1 MRADTSPSIRL
12 SGHSIAGTAAP
23 NCTSFCADASEP
35 GSPLP
40 EGSPTRDFR
49 ADPLLFNDRELSFLR
64 FQERVLEEARDETT
78 PLLERVKFL
87 AIVGTHLDDFVRVRA
102 AEVRRN
108 PARRMVVESM
118 VKHLVYSVEVHWRRR
133 MLPAL
138 RSAGI
143 HIVDYRR
150 LAAEERSEVDHH
162 FSTVVRPLI
171 APLPYDAP
179 HSLPHIASLGLN
191 LMIEAATAAGDERL
205 FVVRIPEGV
214 PALVPFQV
222 GRSASLE
229 PSANRDTRSP
239 RGYVWLDQVVVAH
252 LPELLPGLRVARSH
266 RFRLLREVD
275 VQPQTVVATGPVER
289 VLEMLRLRKTNPV
302 VALVVD
308 RRMPAGVLHD
318 LARGLN
324 VPESGVHRTGAVS
337 DLRRLWEASR
347 IARADLRTPQLAAR
361 NPPALEGSADI
372 LAAARERDIL
382 FHHPYESF
390 QPIVEMIRKAADD
403 PAVAR
408 ISMTLYRTDRESPVV
423 HALLDAVARGK
434 QVRVLIELHARLDEH
449 RNVTWWHIFEQAGAA
464 VFPSPEGLKV
474 HAKMALIERHEGGRL
489 RRYAHLSSGN
499 YNAFTARV
507 YTDVGLLTCDD
518 DITADVATLFDALCH
533 GTAHNQFRALTV
545 APLTMRDTLKELVER
560 EIACQRLGERGHII
574 LKMNGLVDREVI
586 QLLYRASQA
595 GVDVDLLVRSI
606 CCLRPG
612 VPGVSDR
619 IRVRSIVGRFLE
631 HSRVWF
637 FRNGGHEDVYIGSAD
652 LMPRNL
658 DRRIEIMAP
667 LKDPALRCRVSDIL
681 RTYLADN
688 MKARELRP
696 DGRYVRVKPGAG
708 DQQVDAQIALL
719 HERAA
724 VVE

>member
-1 MRADTSPSIRL
+1 M
-12 SGHSIAGTAAP
+12 
-23 NCTSFCADASEP
+23 
-35 GSPLP
+35 
-40 EGSPTRDFR
+40 
-49 ADPLLFNDRELSFLR
+49 
-64 FQERVLEEARDETT
+64 
-78 PLLERVKFL
+78 
-87 AIVGTHLDDFVRVRA
+87 
-102 AEVRRN
+102 
-108 PARRMVVESM
+108 
-118 VKHLVYSVEVHWRRR
+118 
-133 MLPAL
+133 
-138 RSAGI
+138 
-143 HIVDYRR
+143 
-150 LAAEERSEVDHH
+150 
-162 FSTVVRPLI
+162 
-171 APLPYDAP
+171 
-179 HSLPHIASLGLN
+179 N

-229 PSANRDTRSP
+229 SSANRDTRAP
-239 RGYVWLDQVVVAH
+239 RGYVWLDQVVVAQ

-318 LARGLN
+318 LARGLD

-464 VFPSPEGLKV
+464 VFPSPAGLKV

-518 DITADVATLFDALCH
+518 DITADVATLFDALCN

-560 EIACQRLGERGHII
+560 EIACQRPGERGHII
-574 LKMNGLVDREVI
+574 LKTNGLVDREVI

-612 VPGVSDR
+612 VPGLSDR

-688 MKARELRP
+688 VKARELRP
-696 DGRYVRVKPGAG
+696 DGGYVRVKPGAG
-708 DQQVDAQIALL
+708 DQRVDAQIALL
-719 HERAA
+719 HDSAA

>member
-1 MRADTSPSIRL
+1 MNKSVGGISEVAGSVTRFLRRSFNFAGVQTPTVCLEPLVCRLPPQPLRIPVRADTSPSIRL

-35 GSPLP
+35 DSLLP
-40 EGSPTRDFR
+40 ERSPTPDFR
-49 ADPLLFNDRELSFLR
+49 GDPLLFNDRELSFLR

-118 VKHLVYSVEVHWRRR
+118 VKRLVYRVEVHWRRR

-179 HSLPHIASLGLN
+179 HSLPHIASLGMN

-214 PALVPFQV
+214 PALVPFQA

-229 PSANRDTRSP
+229 SFRQSRHSSAAR
-239 RGYVWLDQVVVAH
+239 
-252 LPELLPGLRVARSH
+252 LRVARPSG
-266 RFRLLREVD
+266 RRATARAAAGAPRGSFAPI
-275 VQPQTVVATGPVER
+275 QAVAGSGRAATDRCGDRPCRARARDAPPSQDESCRGAGCGP
-289 VLEMLRLRKTNPV
+289 T
-302 VALVVD
+302 
-308 RRMPAGVLHD
+308 H
-318 LARGLN
+318 ARGRARR
-324 VPESGVHRTGAVS
+324 SRARTGRSGERRPPHQRGVRSSTAVGGQP
-337 DLRRLWEASR
+337 DCTGR
-347 IARADLRTPQLAAR
+347 PQDAAAR
-361 NPPALEGSADI
+361 GEESSALEGSADI

-449 RNVTWWHIFEQAGAA
+449 RNVNWWHIFEQAGAA
-464 VFPSPEGLKV
+464 VFPSPAGLKV

-507 YTDVGLLTCDD
+507 YTDVALLTCDD
-518 DITADVATLFDALCH
+518 DITADVATLFDALCN
-533 GTAHNQFRALTV
+533 GTVTQSVSRADRGPTDHARHAQGAHRTGNRLPASWRARAHHPEDEWTG
-545 APLTMRDTLKELVER
+545 RS
-560 EIACQRLGERGHII
+560 RG
-574 LKMNGLVDREVI
+574 D
-586 QLLYRASQA
+586 QLLLPR
-595 GVDVDLLVRSI
+595 
-606 CCLRPG
+606 
-612 VPGVSDR
+612 VS
-619 IRVRSIVGRFLE
+619 G
-631 HSRVWF
+631 
-637 FRNGGHEDVYIGSAD
+637 
-652 LMPRNL
+652 
-658 DRRIEIMAP
+658 
-667 LKDPALRCRVSDIL
+667 RCRRRLARAQHLLPSAGRRRRERPYSRSKHRRPVS
-681 RTYLADN
+681 
-688 MKARELRP
+688 
-696 DGRYVRVKPGAG
+696 GA
-708 DQQVDAQIALL
+708 QPRLVFPQR
-719 HERAA
+719 RATRRCISA
-724 VVE
+724 API